1 MVSLLRSGWRSSVS
15 YISMRGRGVVWLPRN
30 SARSARPMLPAMYLR
45 TISMELTHAKELL
58 QSAMEEL
65 HKKKEADG
73 VK

>member
-1 MVSLLRSGWRSSVS
+1 
-15 YISMRGRGVVWLPRN
+15 
-30 SARSARPMLPAMYLR
+30 MLPAMYLR